1 MNIKINTKEK
11 FSVVT
16 PEEQLISANMSDEL
30 ILKLEEFLQQDIPH
44 VILCLTS
51 VENIDQISIDK
62 ILTIQNNFYQHNASF
77 VICEVHQNI
86 ISSFK
91 KSCNIT
97 PTESEAWDII
107 QMEEIER
114 ELMNDMDS

>member
-16 PEEQLISANMSDEL
+16 PEEQVISANMSEEL
-30 ILKLEEFLQQDIPH
+30 MMKLEELLQQDIPH
-44 VILCLTS
+44 VILCLQS
-51 VENIDQISIDK
+51 VETIDQLSIEN
-62 ILTIQNNFYQHNASF
+62 ILTIQNKFYQSNASF
-77 VICEVHQNI
+77 VICEVNQNY

-91 KSCNIT
+91 QSCNIT
-97 PTESEAWDII
+97 PTESEAWDIV

-114 ELMNDMDS
+114 ELMNDFDN